1 MSLPLEIGLSLVDR
15 GWVPD
20 ALIRAGIRRNL
31 EVRLARERA
40 QPAGAAEAFLAARR
54 SGPIAVDTRAANTQH
69 YEVPTAFYRYALGPH
84 LKYSSGWWGDE
95 TRSLGQAEAEMLGR
109 TAERA
114 QLADGQR
121 ILELGCGWG
130 SLSLWMARHYPNA
143 EIIGVSNSRT
153 QRSRGPYDTMEKD
166 MPQRVTVYP
175 GFPPLFNQQQFVPP
189 KDMMA
194 DPKP

>member
-130 SLSLWMARHYPNA
+130 SLSRRYVRMWSGLQQYHNQ
-143 EIIGVSNSRT
+143 G
-153 QRSRGPYDTMEKD
+153 RSAVMNGAHGLRSPIHDGPYHHRPNDQQ
-166 MPQRVTVYP
+166 PQS
-175 GFPPLFNQQQFVPP
+175 
-189 KDMMA
+189 
-194 DPKP
+194 